1 LLWPFGLAEPRV
13 YFFRESSEDR
23 SDTGEGPR
31 VVRVGTHALKAGAR
45 TTLWTGTVVDARECS
60 YRRRLFASTM
70 LRSPG
75 VWAAATSPARVW
87 RIELR
92 QDRLEAPQA
101 RRQREAVALNR
112 LARSFLL
119 GVAHAGIIIRL
130 VIERPSRC

>member
-1 LLWPFGLAEPRV
+1 
-13 YFFRESSEDR
+13 
-23 SDTGEGPR
+23 
-31 VVRVGTHALKAGAR
+31 
-45 TTLWTGTVVDARECS
+45 
-60 YRRRLFASTM
+60 M

-130 VIERPSRC
+130 VIDRPSRC